1 MKSPWKHSLVKPSL
15 LRAKHVKYFM
25 WIIQRAHC
33 VYTRFPLT
41 SEQKLVWQ
49 FPLLLSRYLAGPS
62 MKGALEPIM
71 AHVSRRWAS
80 LGFYHLPH
88 LLAWLPQS
96 TPKVALGVSRKAGT
110 QRLGFRVSAGRGLC
124 PPWLPCSRPPPSP
137 TTYLLMGCLS
147 FCAAIGQIA
156 GDFKVC

>member
-1 MKSPWKHSLVKPSL
+1 MKSPWIHSLVKPSP

-49 FPLLLSRYLAGPS
+49 FPLLLSRYIAGPS
-62 MKGALEPIM
+62 MKGAWEPNL
-71 AHVSRRWAS
+71 AHVSRQRAS

-88 LLAWLPQS
+88 YLAPH
-96 TPKVALGVSRKAGT
+96 KVTLGVSRKAGT
-110 QRLGFRVSAGRGLC
+110 KRLGFRASAGRGLC
-124 PPWLPCSRPPPSP
+124 PPWLLFPALSTPTPQAAPGLPS
-137 TTYLLMGCLS
+137 LS
-147 FCAAIGQIA
+147 
-156 GDFKVC
+156 